1 MPADSSSHNDVSAL
15 AGRRQDQDKEDAPP
29 AFAQLAV
36 RISEQEL
43 PALGLS
49 LQAVLKA
56 TQDDATSG
64 QQIATVV
71 LRDPALTSKV
81 LRAANAAYLGYGGH
95 GKIVTVSRAVV
106 VMGVHAIYE
115 LCVAALTIEALGSAR
130 EFAPRVQA
138 ALARALHAAV
148 QARDLALQRKLP
160 RDAAERRFVEALL
173 APIGE
178 LAFWYDGKDQA
189 RALDAALN
197 SGMSPEEAE
206 QEVLGFPLRELSMS
220 LLQSWGLESLAEH
233 SPETTLAVELA
244 EAAQQGWNEPA
255 CRQAVQDIGRLL
267 RQDDTH
273 TLARLQQNAGDAAAL
288 AVAMGARDIARRLP
302 SAQASRPPAEDAVPP
317 AAEAG
322 EFPVA
327 DLRLQLRMLTE
338 MTKVAKT
345 RKELPLLLETCL
357 EGLYR
362 AAGLERAVFCLV
374 NVARTR
380 LAARLAV
387 GVHSEA
393 LSAVFDWAL
402 GPNLDSL
409 LQPEVLLWLKR
420 EQAPNSPLLQGSGAA
435 ECLVGSVSVDQK
447 CIGLVYADRV
457 PSRRALDAQA
467 FEAFRG
473 FLEQTEMVARALR

>member
-1 MPADSSSHNDVSAL
+1 MPAGGFEDISARSDSP
-15 AGRRQDQDKEDAPP
+15 GGPGTEGAP
-29 AFAQLAV
+29 AACEQLAQH
-36 RISEQEL
+36 IAQQEL

-56 TQDDATSG
+56 TQDDSASG

-115 LCVAALTIEALGSAR
+115 LCVTALTLDALGR
-130 EFAPRVQA
+130 APRYA
-138 ALARALHAAV
+138 YRLHSALARALHAAV

-178 LAFWYDGKDQA
+178 LAFWYHGKEAAQ
-189 RALDAALN
+189 ALDAALDA
-197 SGMSPEEAE
+197 GKSPERAE
-206 QEVLGFPLRELSMS
+206 QEVLGFPLRELSTS
-220 LLQSWGLESLAEH
+220 LLRSWGLEALAEH
-233 SPETTLAVELA
+233 SHETALAIELA
-244 EAAQQGWNEPA
+244 QAAQGGWSEPA

-267 RQDDTH
+267 RQDEAH
-273 TLARLQQNAGDAAAL
+273 TLARLQQNSGDAAAL
-288 AVAMGARDIARRLP
+288 AVAMGARDVARRLP
-302 SAQASRPPAEDAVPP
+302 TPQVQATGGEEAG
-317 AAEAG
+317 AAEAAG
-322 EFPVA
+322 YPVP

-338 MTKVAKT
+338 MNKVAKT
-345 RKELPLLLETCL
+345 RKELPILLETCL

-374 NVARTR
+374 NVARTH

-387 GVHSEA
+387 GPHGEA
-393 LSAVFDWAL
+393 LSAHFDWAL
-402 GPNLDSL
+402 VPALDAL
-409 LQPEVLLWLKR
+409 LQPGVMLWLKR
-420 EQAPNSPLLQGSGAA
+420 PQAPDSPLLQASGAE

-447 CIGLVYADRV
+447 CIGLLYADRA
-457 PSRRALDAQA
+457 PTQRPLDAQA

-473 FLEQTEMVARALR
+473 FVEQTEMVARALR